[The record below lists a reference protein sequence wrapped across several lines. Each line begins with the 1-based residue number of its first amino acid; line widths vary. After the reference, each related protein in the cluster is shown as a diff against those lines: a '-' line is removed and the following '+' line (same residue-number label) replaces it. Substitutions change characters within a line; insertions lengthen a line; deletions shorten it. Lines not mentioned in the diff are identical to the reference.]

1 MTARMRFIL
10 SLCVCICLFL
20 AAGCASSPVPSDTSD
35 LTPAEIFQRAQDAS
49 DRSDYSVALQY
60 YRLFQEKFP
69 VDVEHQAWASYEIA
83 FIYHKMGD
91 DKKALELFD
100 ELLARY
106 QGGEKLPEAPR
117 ILAEKVKARI
127 QSDLKPPA
135 P

>member
-1 MTARMRFIL
+1 MTARMRFIF
-10 SLCVCICLFL
+10 SLCACLWFFL

-49 DRSDYSVALQY
+49 DKSDYSIALQY

-69 VDVEHQAWASYEIA
+69 DDVEHQTWASYEIA

-91 DKKALELFD
+91 DKKALVLFD

-106 QGGEKLPEAPR
+106 QSGEKLPEAPR

-127 QSDLKPPA
+127 ESDLKPAA